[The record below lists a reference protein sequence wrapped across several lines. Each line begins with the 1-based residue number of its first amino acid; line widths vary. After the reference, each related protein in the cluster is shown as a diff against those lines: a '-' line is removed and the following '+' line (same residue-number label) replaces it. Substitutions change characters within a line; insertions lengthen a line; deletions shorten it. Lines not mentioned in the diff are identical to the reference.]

1 MQVETTP
8 MPYRGRSITWQGR
21 AFHFERMQ
29 PIEAGGDVVMWA
41 VSRGGEFRGEFI
53 GTMPCSPEVTT
64 KEFEVRGLRWLGE
77 LLGPPVDPT
86 V

>member
-1 MQVETTP
+1 
-8 MPYRGRSITWQGR
+8 
-21 AFHFERMQ
+21 MQ
-29 PIEAGGDVVMWA
+29 PAEAAGDLAVWA
-41 VSRGGEFRGEFI
+41 VSRGGEFI

-64 KEFEVRGLRWLGE
+64 KEFEVRGLSWLGE